1 MENEKTLKE
10 IVNKIISVFDAEKII
25 LLGNIFSF
33 FLLAIIFSGCK
44 PSKVDPAQVDLGYDY
59 FPLAIG
65 DSIIYDV
72 LTIDY
77 SSLGGSID
85 TQNYQLLEV
94 IADTFVDDES
104 DIAWRLE
111 RFSRPDSSA
120 NWPLDPDS
128 VWTAKVTPYQ
138 AIKVESNIPYIKLVF
153 PVENG
158 VKWDGNALN
167 TIAKKEGDEYRI
179 EDLGLPD
186 TIGNNIF
193 NNTLKVIQ
201 PFNTSKIGKY
211 ERSEVYARNQGLIY
225 KESIL
230 VDYCDAPEC
239 IFLDSIVFGKK
250 YFQVYNYSNRE

>member
-1 MENEKTLKE
+1 MKNEKILKE
-10 IVNKIISVFDAEKII
+10 IVNKIISVSGAEKII
-25 LLGNIFSF
+25 LFGFSF
-33 FLLAIIFSGCK
+33 LLLVIIFSGCK
-44 PSKVDPAQVDLGYDY
+44 PSKVDPAQVDLGYNY

-77 SSLGGSID
+77 SSLGGFID

-94 IADTFVDDES
+94 TADTFIDNES

-128 VWTAKVTPYQ
+128 VWTTKVTSYQ
-138 AIKVESNIPYIKLVF
+138 AIKVESNIPYIKLIF

-158 VKWDGNALN
+158 VIWDGNALN
-167 TIAKKEGDEYRI
+167 TIETKEGEEYRI
-179 EDLGLPD
+179 RDLGLAD

-201 PFNTSKIGKY
+201 PFITSQIGKY

-230 VDYCDAPEC
+230 VDYCDDPGC

-250 YFQVYNYSNRE
+250 YFQIYNYSNKE

>member
-1 MENEKTLKE
+1 MYKKHLK
-10 IVNKIISVFDAEKII
+10 INNTF
-25 LLGNIFSF
+25 FY
-33 FLLAIIFSGCK
+33 FLLVIIFSGCK

-77 SSLGGSID
+77 SLDGSID
-85 TQNYQLLEV
+85 TQKCQLLEV
-94 IADTFVDDES
+94 VTDTFIDNES

-120 NWPLDPDS
+120 NWPIDPDS
-128 VWTAKVTPYQ
+128 VWTAKVTTYQ

-153 PVENG
+153 PVEDG

-167 TIAKKEGDEYRI
+167 TIEKKEGEEYRI
-179 EDLGLPD
+179 QDLGLPD

-201 PFNTSKIGKY
+201 PFITSQIGKH
-211 ERSEVYARNQGLIY
+211 ERSEVYAYSLGLIY

-250 YFQVYNYSNRE
+250 YFQVYNYSNKE

>member
-1 MENEKTLKE
+1 MYRKYLRMN
-10 IVNKIISVFDAEKII
+10 
-25 LLGNIFSF
+25 NIFSF
-33 FLLAIIFSGCK
+33 LLLVIIFSGCK
-44 PSKVDPAQVDLGYDY
+44 PSKVDPAQIDLGYDY

-94 IADTFVDDES
+94 IADTIIDDEG

-111 RFSRPDSSA
+111 RFKKCDTCV
-120 NWPLDPDS
+120 NWLLDPDS

-158 VKWDGNALN
+158 VNGWDGNALN
-167 TIAKKEGDEYRI
+167 TIEKKEGDEYRI
-179 EDLGLPD
+179 QDLDLPD
-186 TIGNNIF
+186 TIGNKIF
-193 NNTLKVIQ
+193 NNTLKVDQ
-201 PFNTSKIGKY
+201 PFITSQIGKY
-211 ERSEVYARNQGLIY
+211 ERSEVYAKNQGLIY

-239 IFLDSIVFGKK
+239 IFLDSIVCGKK
-250 YFQVYNYSNRE
+250 YFQVYNYSNKE